1 MGEYISTFGSSLLVP
16 SVQELAKD
24 PIINVPS
31 RYLRPDQ
38 DPTVIS
44 DHDPLC
50 FPDKIPAVDY
60 YNLISGDSAIASL
73 ELEKLH
79 LACKDWGFF
88 QLVNHGIS
96 STLVEKIK
104 TEVQCFFN
112 LPMEEK
118 QKFWQTPGEVE
129 GFGQAFVVSEEQ
141 KLDWNDIFF
150 VSTLPVHTRKPHL
163 FPKLPSPFRETLETY
178 SLELKDLAMGILEQ
192 IEKALKVKA
201 KEVTELFEG
210 GLQSIRTNYYPP
222 CPQPEQV
229 IGLTPHSDAGGLTIL
244 LQVSEVEG
252 LQIKKD
258 GIWVPVKP
266 LPGAFI
272 VNVGDALEIITIGAY
287 RSIEH
292 RATINSEKER
302 LSIATF
308 YSPRFDGEMGPAYS
322 LITEQS
328 PQKYRRI
335 GVEEFFRGLFSREL
349 DRKSYLDSMKL

>member
-44 DHDPLC
+44 DHDHLC

-60 YNLISGDSAIASL
+60 YNLISGDSATASL

-150 VSTLPVHTRKPHL
+150 LSTLP
-163 FPKLPSPFRETLETY
+163 TY

-272 VNVGDALEIITIGAY
+272 VNVGDALEIITNGAY